1 MCELTNGARAR
12 AYQALRDSEELHR
25 LTLSNISDAVFLTN
39 TDGAFTFICPNV
51 DIIFGY
57 GPDEVQAMGRI
68 DRLLGDNL
76 FDRAELAARRE
87 IRNIERD
94 VVSKAG
100 EHRALLIHLKQVA
113 FRAPFPA

>member
-1 MCELTNGARAR
+1 
-12 AYQALRDSEELHR
+12 
-25 LTLSNISDAVFLTN
+25 
-39 TDGAFTFICPNV
+39 V

-76 FDRAELAARRE
+76 LDRAELAARRE

-94 VVSKAG
+94 VVSRSG

-113 FRAPFPA
+113 IQSPRPTRSHVGARWCRRRSAPARRSSAGPST